1 MEMCVGPLLFGS
13 LFQPLN
19 KHKQVMQH
27 SLTHPFIPL
36 SANCESIGL
45 IHVPFVNLHVSDF
58 LIKHVLYSLFINIS
72 HKLILMQIAKIR
84 KATLFMEPP
93 KPQIQNTNC
102 KRRIKSLTIHQKE
115 KYKTKHIYNYMSHLI
130 VFPQGRA

>member
-27 SLTHPFIPL
+27 SLTHPP
-36 SANCESIGL
+36 
-45 IHVPFVNLHVSDF
+45 IHSSLCKLRVQAHSRAIVNLHVSDF

>member
-1 MEMCVGPLLFGS
+1 MCWSPFICILVPTS
-13 LFQPLN
+13 
-19 KHKQVMQH
+19 KQAQT
-27 SLTHPFIPL
+27 SNATLTHPP
-36 SANCESIGL
+36 
-45 IHVPFVNLHVSDF
+45 IHSSLCKLRVQAHSRAIVNLHVSDF